1 MTRESKLALII
12 GFVLV
17 LVVGV
22 LVSDHFSQAS
32 TMALDIQQP
41 EDTGIVAPITD
52 LGARES
58 QPAGGVFRGNQFASE
73 ETQQPTRNST
83 QDSSQ
88 NPVMISNSRTSQTP
102 ASTGGNNSL
111 IDRAFNEARNR
122 VQNTQIP
129 SAKIGSDT
137 GSTPPMQALP
147 NTRNADQ
154 YASYK
159 VVAGDTLIA
168 IARRQLG
175 NGERW
180 TQIHEL
186 NANVLGPDAILKIG
200 MTLKL
205 PGDAKS
211 GAKQSNN
218 TRNASEPA
226 SSGKTYTVVSG
237 DTLGQVSM
245 KLLGTSKRVDEFVQ
259 LNNLDDANDIRVGM
273 TLKVPAK

>member
-83 QDSSQ
+83 PDSSQ

-102 ASTGGNNSL
+102 ASTGGNSL

-137 GSTPPMQALP
+137 GSTPPMQVLP

-186 NANVLGPDAILKIG
+186 NANVLGPDAI
-200 MTLKL
+200 
-205 PGDAKS
+205 P
-211 GAKQSNN
+211 
-218 TRNASEPA
+218 
-226 SSGKTYTVVSG
+226 
-237 DTLGQVSM
+237 
-245 KLLGTSKRVDEFVQ
+245 KRVDEFVQ